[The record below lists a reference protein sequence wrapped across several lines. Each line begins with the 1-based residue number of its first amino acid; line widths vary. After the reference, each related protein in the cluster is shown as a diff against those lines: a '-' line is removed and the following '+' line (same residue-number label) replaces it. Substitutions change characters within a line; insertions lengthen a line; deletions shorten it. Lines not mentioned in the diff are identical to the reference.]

1 MSSFFVYD
9 SINQYRSD
17 TTIQAGNYSGDVFSP
32 DNSLITDHERA
43 GDQSI
48 GVVISGVHS
57 TNNEGI
63 LYTCQN
69 EGLNCDAVAVNFAG
83 EDNVTANGD
92 EMIVRTGRSNS
103 AMSSIGSTTYMA
115 STDNGWVVK
124 TFTNVINSGVHR
136 KKFSIQFNNSV
147 TNVSEIMFGTKLD
160 FEIEPDI
167 NVQSKI
173 EYENSI
179 QRSLG
184 GVEYALNVNPGQ
196 EVITISF
203 QNISST
209 FKQDL
214 TTMQDAIKGEG
225 KKFLYYDGSSYH
237 WVRLNETMTFTEVAD
252 GRFATQI
259 RMRQQIQ

>member
-17 TTIQAGNYSGDVFSP
+17 ALVTAGTYSGNVFSE
-32 DNSLITDHERA
+32 STGVITNYERA
-43 GDQSI
+43 KDQNI
-48 GVVISGVHS
+48 GTVMTGMADGEAVMITVADVDPFA
-57 TNNEGI
+57 N
-63 LYTCQN
+63 
-69 EGLNCDAVAVNFAG
+69 AVAVHFAG
-83 EDNVTANGD
+83 ADGVTANDD
-92 EMIVRTGRSNS
+92 ELTLHTGRVFS
-103 AMSSIGSTTYMA
+103 AMSSQVVTFG
-115 STDNGWVVK
+115 STDNNWKVG
-124 TFTNVINSGVHR
+124 TFTNVADRIR
-136 KKFSIQFNNSV
+136 FSLEFNESI

-160 FEIEPDI
+160 FEVEPDI

-237 WVRLNETMTFTEVAD
+237 WVRLDETMTFTEIAD
-252 GRFATQI
+252 GRFSTQI
-259 RMRQQIQ
+259 KMRQQIQ